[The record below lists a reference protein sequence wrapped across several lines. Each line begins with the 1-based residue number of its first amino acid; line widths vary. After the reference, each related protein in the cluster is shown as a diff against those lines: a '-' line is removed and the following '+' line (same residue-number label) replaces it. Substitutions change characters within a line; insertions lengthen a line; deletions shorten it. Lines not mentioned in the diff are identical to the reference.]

1 MKKTYHLLILL
12 VSLLNIQYSNSAC
25 IELNPSKASNCHDK
39 TVANSGTYCC
49 YYKIKSHGV
58 SAASCLE
65 LPKEQKD
72 KIDDYI
78 KNIETSGISVES
90 LDCKSSFIEFGLFS
104 LIFLLL

>member
-1 MKKTYHLLILL
+1 MILL

-39 TVANSGTYCC
+39 TVSNSGTYCC
-49 YYKIKSHGV
+49 YYKVKALV
-58 SAASCLE
+58 ATADSCLE
-65 LPKEQKD
+65 LTQQEKD
-72 KIDDYI
+72 NIDDTI
-78 KNIETSGISVES
+78 KNLEKTTSVTVDS